1 MEVGEW
7 GGGVFAY
14 PVSGPVVVQENNYDA
29 STMIKKKK
37 KSPIK
42 LIIKS
47 NLQSIYQSHFYYIYF
62 TSNSV

>member
-29 STMIKKKK
+29 STMIKKNKNH
-37 KSPIK
+37 
-42 LIIKS
+42 LS
-47 NLQSIYQSHFYYIYF
+47 N
-62 TSNSV
+62 